1 MVILYI
7 GSFRLPNYDAAAARV
22 LNIARSLREAG
33 HSVSFI
39 SWGGVQREED
49 KDNRGVYYVDGFP
62 YLVTDELPT
71 AGMSTFEKLHNRM
84 RRGNTTKR
92 LLSGWPVRIDVIIT
106 YNNSL
111 CRWLLSFCTDKGIK
125 LINDITEWY
134 AYNEL
139 KPIDWLGYS
148 YNMFVLQKQVKNKIV
163 ISSYLDKFYRQTH
176 NIVVPATCDASEEKW
191 HENLVSAKAQ
201 VDLFSGVTLI
211 YAGTP
216 ARKDLLH
223 HVVNAVRRLAD
234 EGAAIRLLI
243 LGSTRNSYINQ
254 YASKLHS
261 TSQHE
266 RIIFF
271 GKVPQDIIPSFYQL
285 SDFMILLRENN
296 RKSNAGFPT
305 KFSESFTSGTPVI
318 ANLTS
323 DLGNYL
329 KDGITGFVVQEPRE
343 ESVYQILKE
352 RVLTLSRA
360 DIELMKQ
367 HVKDAAR
374 QLDYHTYVEPI
385 GEFMANLQ

>member
-7 GSFRLPNYDAAAARV
+7 GAFRLPHHDAAASRV

-39 SWGGVQREED
+39 SWGGMQREED
-49 KDNRGVYYVDGFP
+49 KDDSGIHYVDGFP
-62 YLVTDELPT
+62 YMVTNELPT
-71 AGMSTFEKLHNRM
+71 PGMSAFEKLHNRM

-92 LLSGWPVRIDVIIT
+92 ILSRWPVHIDVIIT

-111 CRWLLSFCTDKGIK
+111 CRWLLSFCNKSGIK

-139 KPIDWLGYS
+139 KPTDWLGYS
-148 YNMFVLQKQVKNKIV
+148 YNMFFLQKRVKNKIV
-163 ISSYLDKFYRQTH
+163 ISSFLDRFYCQTN
-176 NIVVPATCDASEEKW
+176 NIVVPATCDSSENKW
-191 HENLVSAKAQ
+191 NENLDSVRAQ
-201 VDLFSGVTLI
+201 VGLFSGVTLI

-234 EGAAIRLLI
+234 EGAAIRILI
-243 LGSTRNSYINQ
+243 LGSTRDGYINQ
-254 YASKLHS
+254 HASKLHS
-261 TSQHE
+261 TSPHE
-266 RIIFF
+266 SIIFL
-271 GKVPQDIIPSFYQL
+271 GKVSQDIIPSFYQQ

-323 DLGNYL
+323 DIGNYL
-329 KDGITGFVVQEPRE
+329 KDGITGFVVQEPSE
-343 ESVYQILKE
+343 ESVYHILKD
-352 RVLTLSRA
+352 RVLNISRVE
-360 DIELMKQ
+360 IELMRQ
-367 HVKDAAR
+367 NVKDVAK
-374 QLDYHTYVEPI
+374 QFDYHSYVEPI
-385 GEFMANLQ
+385 GEFMANLR